1 MISQG
6 VCYLGEFS
14 EIKFEKRIKRY
25 GGEKFAIDRI

>member
-14 EIKFEKRIKRY
+14 EINFETRKKRY

>member
-14 EIKFEKRIKRY
+14 EIKFEKRINRY
-25 GGEKFAIDRI
+25 GGEEFARNRI